1 MSTDARDTGATSPI
15 DVPQEDTMT
24 NPTTS
29 DEHTVPLET
38 GAATAPSTSSTS
50 STSSTTTASPTS
62 TSATTPTGSPA
73 PVAPRRRGP
82 RVGTIVWGL
91 VIAAI
96 GAFIMA
102 YALDVAFD
110 EELAFIIVIA
120 AAGVLLLLGSVVTT
134 RRRRP

>member
-1 MSTDARDTGATSPI
+1 MSADDRDTGATSPI

-29 DEHTVPLET
+29 DERTAPLET
-38 GAATAPSTSSTS
+38 HAATAATASAT
-50 STSSTTTASPTS
+50 STTPPTS
-62 TSATTPTGSPA
+62 PA
-73 PVAPRRRGP
+73 GGPAGPVAPRRRGP

-96 GAFIMA
+96 GAFILA